1 MLRINLINS
10 ILNASVIIM
19 IAFFTIGMGT
29 LGGREP
35 TKIPEPDDNFSAK
48 VVDQCDVS
56 SEMTLFNLEGQ
67 TFISGKYGGAAVSIP
82 FDNTQGIDLYAKGS
96 DIFAVVIMR
105 DGPQVELRMD
115 KDRIFYGQLPY
126 GLFSIKIGDVKKVII
141 KGFTE
146 QER

>member
-29 LGGREP
+29 LGEREH

-48 VVDQCDVS
+48 VVDQCDIS

-67 TFISGKYGGAAVSIP
+67 TFISGKYGGATVSIP
-82 FDNTQGIDLYAKGS
+82 FDNIQGIDLYAKGS
-96 DIFAVVIMR
+96 DIFAMVIMR

-115 KDRIFYGQLPY
+115 KDRIFYGQLSY
-126 GLFSIKIGDVKKVII
+126 GLFFI
-141 KGFTE
+141 
-146 QER
+146 